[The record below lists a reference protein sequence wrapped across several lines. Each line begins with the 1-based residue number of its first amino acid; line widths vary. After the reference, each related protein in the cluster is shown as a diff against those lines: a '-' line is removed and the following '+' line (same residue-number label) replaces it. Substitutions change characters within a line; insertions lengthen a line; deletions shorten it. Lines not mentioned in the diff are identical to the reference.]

1 MAMSRCGKAFD
12 SGISIDT
19 EIPQIAEVV
28 LGLSYSF
35 FFDDNFGAAY
45 WGCLHLALFPVLV
58 LVLGNSL
65 L

>member
-1 MAMSRCGKAFD
+1 MN
-12 SGISIDT
+12 T
-19 EIPQIAEVV
+19 EIPQIAEVAF
-28 LGLSYSF
+28 GLSYSF

-45 WGCLHLALFPVLV
+45 WGCLHLEVFPVLV